1 MFSSELQLISQTEHC
16 LLLDVVHHDEAR
28 LRLEGQ
34 ITNVVVVHDN
44 GSRLAVVTDGPQMV
58 VNVEVAH
65 RVLTDLLQ
73 QRRVGS
79 CAGSSRAAGRHRGVR
94 QQQASPVAV
103 RCCRLRGTSPCPLG
117 G

>member
-1 MFSSELQLISQTEHC
+1 MISQTEHC
-16 LLLDVVHHDEAR
+16 LLLGVVHHDEAR
-28 LRLEGQ
+28 LQLEGQ
-34 ITNVVVVHDN
+34 LTNVVVVHDN

-58 VNVEVAH
+58 VDVEVAR

-103 RCCRLRGTSPCPLG
+103 RCCR
-117 G
+117 